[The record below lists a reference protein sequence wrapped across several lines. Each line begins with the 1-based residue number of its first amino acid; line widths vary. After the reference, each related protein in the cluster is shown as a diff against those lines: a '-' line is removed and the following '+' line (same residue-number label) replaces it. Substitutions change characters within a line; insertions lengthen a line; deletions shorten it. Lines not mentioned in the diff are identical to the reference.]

1 MLIEGMMGGIELAK
15 YDGIDFTPP
24 QGARDAAKRALEVR
38 ETKPASQRG
47 MTPVGIAR
55 ARDLQNGVKLSPD
68 TVRRMKAFFDRHEVD
83 KKGATWD
90 EQGKGWQAWNGW
102 GGDSGYA
109 WARKVVGQIEARDKK
124 TEFVAGRDCGQ
135 DEGGTFGPDNK
146 CAVGYGRPPL
156 KGGYTPTRP
165 GGKIPSDYKRP
176 TPQDKGSETKQPK
189 ESKEPSKPEA
199 PSDGHTYDKDGNIV
213 IPKYQ
218 LSGRQKAGSRPIP
231 SKGAKLFNGKV
242 DQRDWE
248 QYRNRQLVIDQDAV
262 WKVGE
267 VKITGENLDFKT
279 WNEKVNNDVAAY
291 QVKDDFKGDQYIK
304 INTAPES
311 KTSQTL
317 LKVFDKQAPH
327 KQTQEMWR
335 GLAFETKDE
344 TDSFIKGISGGMSLN
359 RTFTSFTPDQDVASK
374 FTAGAKGGNLYLR
387 LTKSKSLRQFD
398 ASKSLGEREFVLPY
412 KSRIRMV
419 GQPRQ
424 VQYRKNGPF
433 STVVDV
439 EEY

>member
-1 MLIEGMMGGIELAK
+1 
-15 YDGIDFTPP
+15 
-24 QGARDAAKRALEVR
+24 
-38 ETKPASQRG
+38 
-47 MTPVGIAR
+47 
-55 ARDLQNGVKLSPD
+55 
-68 TVRRMKAFFDRHEVD
+68 MKAFFDRHEVD

-102 GGDSGYA
+102 GGDAGYA
-109 WARKVVGQIEARDKK
+109 WARKVVGQMEARDKK

-135 DEGGTFGPDNK
+135 DDGGTFGPDNK
-146 CAVGYGRPPL
+146 CAVGYGRPTI

-165 GGKIPSDYKRP
+165 GGKFPSDYKRP

-199 PSDGHTYDKDGNIV
+199 SSDGHTYDKDGNIV

-419 GQPRQ
+419 GQPKQ